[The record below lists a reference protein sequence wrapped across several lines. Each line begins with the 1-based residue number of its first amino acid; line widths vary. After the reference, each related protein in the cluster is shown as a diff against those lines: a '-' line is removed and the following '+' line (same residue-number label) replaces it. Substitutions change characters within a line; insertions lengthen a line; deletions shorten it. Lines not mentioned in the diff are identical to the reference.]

1 MLSLQGEFREV
12 LRALEEI
19 SNVTFSVMKIRRYKQ
34 VLSRLQEVFLLQ
46 LEGMVTCTF
55 NWWRLPFLGRNSLHG
70 NHFLRC
76 FSHFKDIS
84 ISRLRVKV
92 ITKSSNRNE
101 LANTV
106 FWKSLLSLSILCS
119 PHEPTKSNGVVG
131 SLRRGFTLLQHPAEF
146 LSPQIFLS
154 ICWMNTFNWRV
165 FCFDKY
171 GHTYFLLRDCLKE
184 ISVFRDYG
192 EH

>member
-1 MLSLQGEFREV
+1 MLSFQGEFREV
-12 LRALEEI
+12 LQALEEI
-19 SNVTFSVMKIRRYKQ
+19 SSVTFSVMKIRRYKQ
-34 VLSRLQEVFLLQ
+34 VLSRLQEIFLLQ

-55 NWWRLPFLGRNSLHG
+55 SWWRLPFLGRNSLHG

-119 PHEPTKSNGVVG
+119 SHEPPKSNGVVG

-146 LSPQIFLS
+146 LSPQ
-154 ICWMNTFNWRV
+154 TFP
-165 FCFDKY
+165 Y
-171 GHTYFLLRDCLKE
+171 
-184 ISVFRDYG
+184 
-192 EH
+192 